1 MDRRQIQGFTLLEV
15 VAVVIII
22 AILTAIA
29 SVQITGAMEKVRSSE
44 AVSILGEIS
53 RAQFRYYVLN
63 GKLTDSLSDLDSAY
77 SVPEY
82 FSSPVALN
90 PVYSGLNETVARMS
104 RNNKANT
111 VYGNYILEISADNT
125 ITCDPNGGKCPS
137 GY

>member
-1 MDRRQIQGFTLLEV
+1 MDRRVMQSFTLLEV

-111 VYGNYILEISADNT
+111 VYGNYILEIGADNR